1 MFGVV
6 NQRAR
11 ALTILLLLFSTASA
25 RADDP
30 RLEAADATQSDV
42 TDAAASADVAATAER
57 SEIDTMTR
65 EALLDLSSRD
75 PKIRVMLEQSHGYAI
90 FHATKAGAL
99 LTAAGGRGV
108 AVNSATGERTYMRMA
123 SAGVALGAGLQGYT
137 LALLFETPEAFDQ
150 FLKGQ
155 WDASASAV
163 AAAGKDGANAVSSFV
178 DGVAAYQI
186 TNKGLMAQADL
197 TGTRFWP
204 NSELNVKG

>member
-1 MFGVV
+1 MVDIFRL
-6 NQRAR
+6 RAR
-11 ALTILLLLFSTASA
+11 AIAILLVASSA
-25 RADDP
+25 ATIAGTDDP
-30 RLEAADATQSDV
+30 PPAAADAAQADAAGAP
-42 TDAAASADVAATAER
+42 DAAAAAER
-57 SEIDTMTR
+57 SEIDAMVR

-75 PKIRVMLEQSHGYAI
+75 PAIRVMFEQSHGYAV

-108 AVNSATGERTYMRMA
+108 AVNSATGDRTYMRMA
-123 SAGVALGAGLQGYT
+123 SAGIALGAGLQGYT

-178 DGVAAYQI
+178 DGVAAYQV

-204 NSELNVKG
+204 NSELNAES